1 MIGVIDV
8 GGGNRGAFGAGVLDY
23 CLDKGIQFDY
33 CIGVSAGSANCVSYI
48 AGQKGRNLR
57 FYTNYNISKD
67 AISIRNR
74 LKYHSMLN
82 LDYIFRTV
90 SNEDGE
96 DPLNYDAFVRSGQA
110 LRIVATDAET
120 GRPVFF
126 DKNDVERNNYRTL
139 CASCN
144 LPVVNRAYQLKGKA
158 YYDGGLSDP
167 IPVDR
172 ALRDGCDKV
181 VVILTL
187 PKNYFRD
194 DLRDR
199 RVARFVR
206 ACGAKAQTVSGLSG
220 IGDLIVTCTS
230 RHSRNHAVGERL
242 GRGEKIADITASMQ
256 MVAEG
261 VWNAHVVRDRARELG
276 VEMPIVE
283 SVYRVCHEDLPVSD
297 AIAALMGRPLKCE

>member
-82 LDYIFRTV
+82 LDFIFRTV

-120 GRPVFF
+120 GRPVAFSVFF
-126 DKNDVERNNYRTL
+126 ITSKKALGFSAMRLRK
-139 CASCN
+139 AS
-144 LPVVNRAYQLKGKA
+144 
-158 YYDGGLSDP
+158 
-167 IPVDR
+167 
-172 ALRDGCDKV
+172 
-181 VVILTL
+181 
-187 PKNYFRD
+187 
-194 DLRDR
+194 
-199 RVARFVR
+199 
-206 ACGAKAQTVSGLSG
+206 
-220 IGDLIVTCTS
+220 
-230 RHSRNHAVGERL
+230 
-242 GRGEKIADITASMQ
+242 
-256 MVAEG
+256 
-261 VWNAHVVRDRARELG
+261 
-276 VEMPIVE
+276 
-283 SVYRVCHEDLPVSD
+283 
-297 AIAALMGRPLKCE
+297 IAAGLGCHQIRP

>member
-57 FYTNYNISKD
+57 FYTNYNISKE

-126 DKNDVERNNYRTL
+126 DKNDVERNNYRPL

-144 LPVVNRAYQLKGKA
+144 LPAVNRAYQLKGKA

-206 ACGAKAQTVSGLSG
+206 AYPRIRESIIKRSAVYNRQLKHLLDLEREGKV
-220 IGDLIVTCTS
+220 LIVAPRVKAEMDT
-230 RHSRNHAVGERL
+230 L
-242 GRGEKIADITASMQ
+242 GRDKDVIEKLYY
-256 MVAEG
+256 EG
-261 VWNAHVVRDRARELG
+261 YDNAA
-276 VEMPIVE
+276 PIE
-283 SVYRVCHEDLPVSD
+283 AFIR
-297 AIAALMGRPLKCE
+297 K

>member
-206 ACGAKAQTVSGLSG
+206 AYPRIRESIIKRSAVYNRQLKHLLDLEREGKV
-220 IGDLIVTCTS
+220 LIVAPRVKAEMDT
-230 RHSRNHAVGERL
+230 L
-242 GRGEKIADITASMQ
+242 GRDKDVIEKLYY
-256 MVAEG
+256 EG
-261 VWNAHVVRDRARELG
+261 YDNAA
-276 VEMPIVE
+276 PIE
-283 SVYRVCHEDLPVSD
+283 
-297 AIAALMGRPLKCE
+297 AFIKK

>member
-23 CLDKGIQFDY
+23 CLDNGIQFDY

-67 AISIRNR
+67 AISLRNR

-126 DKNDVERNNYRTL
+126 DKDDVERNNYRIL

-144 LPVVNRAYQLKGKA
+144 LPAVNRAYQLKGKA

-172 ALRDGCDKV
+172 ALQDGCDKV

-206 ACGAKAQTVSGLSG
+206 AYPRIRESIINRSEVYNRQLKHLLDLEREGKV
-220 IGDLIVTCTS
+220 LIVAPRVKAEMDT
-230 RHSRNHAVGERL
+230 L
-242 GRGEKIADITASMQ
+242 GRDKDVIEKLYY
-256 MVAEG
+256 EG
-261 VWNAHVVRDRARELG
+261 YDNAA
-276 VEMPIVE
+276 PIG
-283 SVYRVCHEDLPVSD
+283 
-297 AIAALMGRPLKCE
+297 AFIKM

>member
-23 CLDKGIQFDY
+23 CLDNGIQFDY

-67 AISIRNR
+67 AISLRNR

-126 DKNDVERNNYRTL
+126 DKDDVERNNYRIL

-144 LPVVNRAYQLKGKA
+144 LPAVNRAYQLKGKA

-172 ALRDGCDKV
+172 ALQDGCDKV

-206 ACGAKAQTVSGLSG
+206 AYPRIRESIINRSEVYNRQLKHLLDLEREGKV
-220 IGDLIVTCTS
+220 LIVAPRVKAEMDT
-230 RHSRNHAVGERL
+230 L
-242 GRGEKIADITASMQ
+242 GRDKDVIEKLYY
-256 MVAEG
+256 EG
-261 VWNAHVVRDRARELG
+261 YDNAA
-276 VEMPIVE
+276 PIG
-283 SVYRVCHEDLPVSD
+283 
-297 AIAALMGRPLKCE
+297 AFIKK

>member
-206 ACGAKAQTVSGLSG
+206 AYPRIRESIIKRSAVYNRQLKHLLDLEREGKV
-220 IGDLIVTCTS
+220 LIVAPRVKAEMDT
-230 RHSRNHAVGERL
+230 L
-242 GRGEKIADITASMQ
+242 GRNKDVIEKLYY
-256 MVAEG
+256 EG
-261 VWNAHVVRDRARELG
+261 YDNAA
-276 VEMPIVE
+276 PIE
-283 SVYRVCHEDLPVSD
+283 AFIR
-297 AIAALMGRPLKCE
+297 K

>member
-67 AISIRNR
+67 AISIRNQ

-206 ACGAKAQTVSGLSG
+206 AYPRIRESIIKRSVVYNRQLKHLLDLEREGKV
-220 IGDLIVTCTS
+220 LIVAPRVKAEMDT
-230 RHSRNHAVGERL
+230 L
-242 GRGEKIADITASMQ
+242 GRDKDVIEKLYY
-256 MVAEG
+256 EG
-261 VWNAHVVRDRARELG
+261 YDNAA
-276 VEMPIVE
+276 PIE
-283 SVYRVCHEDLPVSD
+283 
-297 AIAALMGRPLKCE
+297 AFIKK

>member
-23 CLDKGIQFDY
+23 CLDNGIQFDY

-57 FYTNYNISKD
+57 FYTNYNISND
-67 AISIRNR
+67 AISLRNR
-74 LKYHSMLN
+74 QKYQSMLN

-126 DKNDVERNNYRTL
+126 DKDDVERNNYRIL

-144 LPVVNRAYQLKGKA
+144 LPAVNRAYQLKGKA

-172 ALRDGCDKV
+172 ALQDGCDKV

-206 ACGAKAQTVSGLSG
+206 AYPRIRESIINRSEVYNRQLKHLLDLEREGKV
-220 IGDLIVTCTS
+220 LIVAPRVKAEMDT
-230 RHSRNHAVGERL
+230 L
-242 GRGEKIADITASMQ
+242 GRDKDVIEKLYY
-256 MVAEG
+256 EG
-261 VWNAHVVRDRARELG
+261 YDNAA
-276 VEMPIVE
+276 PIG
-283 SVYRVCHEDLPVSD
+283 
-297 AIAALMGRPLKCE
+297 AFIKM

>member
-48 AGQKGRNLR
+48 AGQNGRNLR

-206 ACGAKAQTVSGLSG
+206 AYPRIRESIIKRSAVYNRQLKHLLDLEREGKV
-220 IGDLIVTCTS
+220 LIVAPRVKAEMDT
-230 RHSRNHAVGERL
+230 L
-242 GRGEKIADITASMQ
+242 GRDKDVIEKLYY
-256 MVAEG
+256 EG
-261 VWNAHVVRDRARELG
+261 YDNAA
-276 VEMPIVE
+276 PIE
-283 SVYRVCHEDLPVSD
+283 
-297 AIAALMGRPLKCE
+297 AFIKK

>member
-23 CLDKGIQFDY
+23 CLDNGIQFDY

-67 AISIRNR
+67 AISLRNR

-126 DKNDVERNNYRTL
+126 DKDDVERNNYRIL

-144 LPVVNRAYQLKGKA
+144 LPAVNRAYQLKGKA

-172 ALRDGCDKV
+172 ALQDGCDKV

-206 ACGAKAQTVSGLSG
+206 AYPRIRESIINRSEVYNRQLKHLLDLEREGKV
-220 IGDLIVTCTS
+220 LIVAPRVKAEMDT
-230 RHSRNHAVGERL
+230 L
-242 GRGEKIADITASMQ
+242 GRD
-256 MVAEG
+256 
-261 VWNAHVVRDRARELG
+261 
-276 VEMPIVE
+276 
-283 SVYRVCHEDLPVSD
+283 
-297 AIAALMGRPLKCE
+297 

>member
-67 AISIRNR
+67 AISIRNQ

-206 ACGAKAQTVSGLSG
+206 AYPRIRESIIKRSAVYNRQLKHLLDLEREGKV
-220 IGDLIVTCTS
+220 LIVAPRVKAEMDT
-230 RHSRNHAVGERL
+230 L
-242 GRGEKIADITASMQ
+242 GRDKDVIEKLYY
-256 MVAEG
+256 EG
-261 VWNAHVVRDRARELG
+261 YDNAA
-276 VEMPIVE
+276 PIE
-283 SVYRVCHEDLPVSD
+283 
-297 AIAALMGRPLKCE
+297 AFIKK

>member
-206 ACGAKAQTVSGLSG
+206 AYPRIRESIIKRSAVYNRQLKHLLDLEREGKV
-220 IGDLIVTCTS
+220 LIVAPRVKAEMDT
-230 RHSRNHAVGERL
+230 L
-242 GRGEKIADITASMQ
+242 GRDKDVIEKLYY
-256 MVAEG
+256 EG
-261 VWNAHVVRDRARELG
+261 YDNAA
-276 VEMPIVE
+276 PIE
-283 SVYRVCHEDLPVSD
+283 AFIR
-297 AIAALMGRPLKCE
+297 K

>member
-23 CLDKGIQFDY
+23 CLDKRIQFDY

-167 IPVDR
+167 IPIDR

-206 ACGAKAQTVSGLSG
+206 AYPRIRESIIKRSAVYNRQLKHLLDLEREGKV
-220 IGDLIVTCTS
+220 LIVAPRVKAEMDT
-230 RHSRNHAVGERL
+230 L
-242 GRGEKIADITASMQ
+242 GRDKDVIEKLYY
-256 MVAEG
+256 EG
-261 VWNAHVVRDRARELG
+261 YDNAA
-276 VEMPIVE
+276 PIE
-283 SVYRVCHEDLPVSD
+283 
-297 AIAALMGRPLKCE
+297 AFIKK

>member
-82 LDYIFRTV
+82 LDFIFRTV

-206 ACGAKAQTVSGLSG
+206 AYPRIRESIIKRSAVYNRQLKHLLDLEREGKV
-220 IGDLIVTCTS
+220 LIVAPRVKAEMDT
-230 RHSRNHAVGERL
+230 L
-242 GRGEKIADITASMQ
+242 GRDKDVIEKLYY
-256 MVAEG
+256 EG
-261 VWNAHVVRDRARELG
+261 YDNAA
-276 VEMPIVE
+276 PIE
-283 SVYRVCHEDLPVSD
+283 
-297 AIAALMGRPLKCE
+297 AFIKK

>member
-33 CIGVSAGSANCVSYI
+33 CMGVSAGSANCVSYI

-82 LDYIFRTV
+82 LDFIFRTV

-206 ACGAKAQTVSGLSG
+206 AYPRIRESIIKRSAVYNRQLKHLLDLEREGKV
-220 IGDLIVTCTS
+220 LIVAPRVKAEMDT
-230 RHSRNHAVGERL
+230 L
-242 GRGEKIADITASMQ
+242 GRDKDVIEKLYY
-256 MVAEG
+256 EG
-261 VWNAHVVRDRARELG
+261 YDNAA
-276 VEMPIVE
+276 PIE
-283 SVYRVCHEDLPVSD
+283 
-297 AIAALMGRPLKCE
+297 AFIKK

>member
-57 FYTNYNISKD
+57 FYTNYNISKE

-206 ACGAKAQTVSGLSG
+206 AYPRIRESIIKRSAVYNRQLKHLLDLEREGKV
-220 IGDLIVTCTS
+220 LIVAPRVKAEMDT
-230 RHSRNHAVGERL
+230 L
-242 GRGEKIADITASMQ
+242 GRDKDVIEKLYY
-256 MVAEG
+256 EG
-261 VWNAHVVRDRARELG
+261 YDNAA
-276 VEMPIVE
+276 PIE
-283 SVYRVCHEDLPVSD
+283 AFIR
-297 AIAALMGRPLKCE
+297 K

>member
-23 CLDKGIQFDY
+23 CLDKRIQFDY

-206 ACGAKAQTVSGLSG
+206 AYPRIRESIIKRSAVYNRQLKHLLDLERERKV
-220 IGDLIVTCTS
+220 LIVAPRVKAEMDT
-230 RHSRNHAVGERL
+230 L
-242 GRGEKIADITASMQ
+242 GRDKDVIEKLYY
-256 MVAEG
+256 EG
-261 VWNAHVVRDRARELG
+261 YDNAA
-276 VEMPIVE
+276 PIE
-283 SVYRVCHEDLPVSD
+283 
-297 AIAALMGRPLKCE
+297 AFIKK

>member
-144 LPVVNRAYQLKGKA
+144 LPAVNRAYQLKGKA

-194 DLRDR
+194 DRRDR

-206 ACGAKAQTVSGLSG
+206 AYPRIRESIIKRSAVYNRQLKHLLDLEREGKV
-220 IGDLIVTCTS
+220 LIVAPRVKAEMDT
-230 RHSRNHAVGERL
+230 L
-242 GRGEKIADITASMQ
+242 GRDKDVIEKLYY
-256 MVAEG
+256 EG
-261 VWNAHVVRDRARELG
+261 YDNAA
-276 VEMPIVE
+276 PIE
-283 SVYRVCHEDLPVSD
+283 AFIR
-297 AIAALMGRPLKCE
+297 K

>member
-82 LDYIFRTV
+82 LDFIFRTV

-206 ACGAKAQTVSGLSG
+206 AYPRIRESIIKRSAVYNRQLKHLLDLEREGKV
-220 IGDLIVTCTS
+220 LIVAPRVKAEMDT
-230 RHSRNHAVGERL
+230 L
-242 GRGEKIADITASMQ
+242 GRDKDVIEKLYY
-256 MVAEG
+256 EG
-261 VWNAHVVRDRARELG
+261 CDNAA
-276 VEMPIVE
+276 PIE
-283 SVYRVCHEDLPVSD
+283 
-297 AIAALMGRPLKCE
+297 AFIKK

>member
-67 AISIRNR
+67 AISLRNR

-126 DKNDVERNNYRTL
+126 DKDDVERNNYRIL

-144 LPVVNRAYQLKGKA
+144 LPAVNRAYQLKGKA

-172 ALRDGCDKV
+172 ALQDGCDKV

-206 ACGAKAQTVSGLSG
+206 AYPRIRESIINRSEVYNRQLKHLLDLEREGKV
-220 IGDLIVTCTS
+220 LIVAPRVKAEMDT
-230 RHSRNHAVGERL
+230 L
-242 GRGEKIADITASMQ
+242 GRDKDVIEKLYY
-256 MVAEG
+256 EG
-261 VWNAHVVRDRARELG
+261 YDNAA
-276 VEMPIVE
+276 PIG
-283 SVYRVCHEDLPVSD
+283 
-297 AIAALMGRPLKCE
+297 AFIKM